1 MEYCEQYS
9 EQIDSVLEQVE
20 RWAYLH
26 TAQPQMICG
35 PYEGAILT
43 MLCRSLKAR
52 IVVEIGTFVG
62 YSTIC
67 LARGLASGGMVHTFE
82 VNDELEDAERNHFD
96 LAGVADNVTL
106 HIGDAKK
113 LLPKIFPDSS
123 SDIDMAFIDADKRST
138 NDYYEM
144 LLPRMRKG
152 GLIVVDNVLWGG
164 KVLEL
169 DRYHDRDTAII
180 HSFNEK
186 VKDDKRV
193 ENVIL
198 NVRDGLLICSVL

>member
-1 MEYCEQYS
+1 MDYCEQYS
-9 EQIDSVLEQVE
+9 EQGDPVLEQVE

-26 TAQPQMICG
+26 TAQPQMVCG
-35 PYEGAILT
+35 PYEGALLT
-43 MLCRSLKAR
+43 ILCRSLNAHT
-52 IVVEIGTFVG
+52 VVEIGTFVG

-67 LARGLASGGMVHTFE
+67 MARGLSENGVVHTFE
-82 VNDELEDAERNHFD
+82 VNDELEDVEREHFA
-96 LAGVADNVTL
+96 LAGVVDKVSL
-106 HIGDAKK
+106 HIGDAKE
-113 LLPKIFPDSS
+113 LLPQIFPLGEGF
-123 SDIDMAFIDADKRST
+123 IDLAFIDADKRST
-138 NDYYEM
+138 DDYYEM

-164 KVLEL
+164 KVLER

-186 VKDDKRV
+186 VKNDKRV
-193 ENVIL
+193 ENIIL